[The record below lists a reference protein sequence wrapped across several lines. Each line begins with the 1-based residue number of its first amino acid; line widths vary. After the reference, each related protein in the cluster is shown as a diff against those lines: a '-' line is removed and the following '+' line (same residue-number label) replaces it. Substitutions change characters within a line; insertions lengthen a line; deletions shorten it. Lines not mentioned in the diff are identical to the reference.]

1 MKSIGHSN
9 LRYIK
14 ANKEDK
20 VEIIMPHTIMA
31 EGTIKIGTDQTVRI
45 GEFDLAGKVEV
56 DKGMNKIIGEEFLD
70 AIQGHIKIL
79 EDRIAEE
86 NMELIIGMK
95 ITAEREVG
103 VGLEK
108 GHFQEIIVI
117 IIEGMIEV

>member
-1 MKSIGHSN
+1 MKLIGHSN

-14 ANKEDK
+14 ANKEDR
-20 VEIIMPHTIMA
+20 VEIIMAHTIMA

-45 GEFDLAGKVEV
+45 GEFNLTGKVEV
-56 DKGMNKIIGEEFLD
+56 DQCMNKIIGEEILE

-86 NMELIIGMK
+86 NIELIIGMK